1 MEISIESSALMNA
14 IFPIVSEVLA
24 MNKTELQNEA
34 AFLVT
39 MNLLK
44 EIRDKKLI
52 TGKEYQEAEQQM
64 LDKYKPFWG
73 SLFTC

>member
-1 MEISIESSALMNA
+1 
-14 IFPIVSEVLA
+14 
-24 MNKTELQNEA
+24 MNKTELKNEA

-44 EIRDKKLI
+44 QIRDKRLI
-52 TGKEYQEAEQQM
+52 TAKEYQEAEQQM

>member
-1 MEISIESSALMNA
+1 MNA
-14 IFPIVSEVLA
+14 IFPIVSEVVA

-64 LDKYKPFWG
+64 IDKYKPFWG

>member
-1 MEISIESSALMNA
+1 MNA
-14 IFPIVSEVLA
+14 IFPIVSEVVA

>member
-1 MEISIESSALMNA
+1 MNA
-14 IFPIVSEVLA
+14 IFPIVSEVVA

-52 TGKEYQEAEQQM
+52 TAKEYQEAEQQM

>member
-1 MEISIESSALMNA
+1 MNA

>member
-1 MEISIESSALMNA
+1 MNA
-14 IFPIVSEVLA
+14 IFPIVSEVVA

-52 TGKEYQEAEQQM
+52 TAKEYQEAEQQM
-64 LDKYKPFWG
+64 IDKYKPFWG